1 MTKIVLVSDTHCI
14 THPMSMDKM
23 PEADLLIHAG
33 DLCLRGSVDELDEAT
48 AWLSSLRDRYDQIIC
63 VAGNHDW
70 PLVREPDFAQRMMR
84 DRGITYLQ
92 DSGLTYKGLHFW
104 GSPWTPTFFNWAFM
118 LPRSGSE
125 IAEKWKMIPD
135 NTDVLITHGPPY
147 GILDPGL
154 QADNVGCEAL
164 ARELTYRLQPQVHVF
179 GHLHEGH
186 GIRKPHGPDD
196 LQTTFVNASLLN
208 DSYRPVYQPIVVEI

>member
-1 MTKIVLVSDTHCI
+1 MRICCISDTHGEHWNI
-14 THPMSMDKM
+14 KLL
-23 PEADLLIHAG
+23 PEAEMLIHAG
-33 DLCLRGSVDELDEAT
+33 DLCLRGSIEELDKAT
-48 AWLSSLRDRYDQIIC
+48 AWLQALREKYELVISI
-63 VAGNHDW
+63 AGNHDW
-70 PLVREPDFAQRMMR
+70 PLVREPDLAQRMMR

-92 DSGLTYKGLHFW
+92 DSGLHYKGLHFW

-154 QADNVGCEAL
+154 QAANVGCEAL
-164 ARELTYRLQPQVHVF
+164 VRRVTELPNLKLNVF

-186 GIRKPHGPDD
+186 GIHKWIDPKHP
-196 LQTTFVNASLLN
+196 TTFVNASLLN